1 MKKICVKCGK
11 IFVTDKP
18 KARICLVCQ
27 KEQRKMRRQE
37 YERGRFK
44 SPYKEVGIN
53 ARHLHS

>member
-1 MKKICVKCGK
+1 MRKICIRCGK
-11 IFVTDKP
+11 KFNTTKL

-27 KEQRKMRRQE
+27 KEYKRMYRRK
-37 YERGRFK
+37 YEQGRFK